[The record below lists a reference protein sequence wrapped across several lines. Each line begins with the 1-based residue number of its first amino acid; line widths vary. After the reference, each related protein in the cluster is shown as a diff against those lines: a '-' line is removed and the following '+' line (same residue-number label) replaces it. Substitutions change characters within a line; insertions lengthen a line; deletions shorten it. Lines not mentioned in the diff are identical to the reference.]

1 MVTGQRYRTVFITNE
16 GESVVTERFI
26 RTLKNKIYKCL
37 TSISKYVYIDKLDYI
52 VNEYKN
58 KYHSTMKM
66 TPFDIKGITYIDFN
80 IENILN
86 DFEI

>member
-66 TPFDIKGITYIDFN
+66 TPFDTKGIT
-80 IENILN
+80 ILTL
-86 DFEI
+86 I